1 MPYRLPRLLPIV
13 LLTVLWPS
21 AATAAETA
29 PAPAASSAQADYE
42 RLLGWRFAAAPTPVP
57 AGAAFARGPASWAL
71 ESGAVRL
78 QEPTSGGAVTGAVFE
93 GRGRFRLEVADPV
106 ERQQVRR
113 FVELTPDGFLEA
125 DFRRMVLR
133 VSGGTEELLGVP
145 ASAGPYERDP
155 LAAERHGHWLEHLGT
170 DVDARVI
177 IGLLTPGSA
186 YLLAAFETDRH
197 GWLVYEHDPRKR
209 EESSLHRFK
218 DGVFESWISLDQV
231 EAATHTVTDT
241 LEIRHADIR
250 ADLTAAGKGVPCCVT
265 ETHPRRG
272 RFSAELVA
280 DVNVSGP
287 RVLPLSLR
295 GDAQVQAVRVDG
307 HEVGFLR
314 HHIGGRSLGISNEV
328 YDDDLTVLLPAPLE
342 KGEEIRIAVDYE
354 LEIYNYVSGR
364 SWYPG
369 EQIREGDELHTGTIE
384 LTLPA
389 RIESRAMGHREK
401 VPADARGN
409 RERWVIDR
417 PTMMLTFAIAE
428 RAASYE
434 LDVEGAPHIE
444 VFGPGMGKEAK
455 FHNVAAD
462 AANSMRFFSE
472 LFGMP
477 LDSDEMV
484 IASIVASHGQSFYGF
499 LHMAE
504 GSFYLERP
512 GASELFRAHEVAHQ
526 WWGHRVSWETYRDQ
540 WLSEAFAEYS
550 AMMYVEATM
559 EGGDHWFGEI
569 LDTYTNE
576 LNGSIKTIMSKFARP
591 GLAPLNPNERAK
603 MGPIALGYRAQ
614 AGQVPGAYFIQT
626 YQKGSMVL
634 HMLRVM
640 LRNLTKSE
648 ELFVKVLADF
658 LREYDGKAA
667 STEDFIASLT
677 RTAPGDWQWFF
688 DQWVYGTAIPTY
700 AWRWK
705 TEPGEGGKSVLA
717 LTVRQENVPDGFRM
731 PVPVAVDFGRGEAGQ
746 VVVLVDER
754 EETFRIPLPAAPK
767 SVQLNPGHAVLA
779 QMKGL

>member
-1 MPYRLPRLLPIV
+1 MPHRPPRLLASIALT
-13 LLTVLWPS
+13 LL
-21 AATAAETA
+21 
-29 PAPAASSAQADYE
+29 APAAFAAEPAPTSAQADYE
-42 RLLGWRFAAAPTPVP
+42 RLLGWRFASAPTPLP
-57 AGAAFARGPASWAL
+57 AGTAFARGPASWAL
-71 ESGAVRL
+71 ESGSVRL

-133 VSGGTEELLGVP
+133 VSGGAEELLALP
-145 ASAGPYERDP
+145 AATGPFERSAM
-155 LAAERHGHWLEHLGT
+155 AAERHGHWLEHLGT

-177 IGLLTPGSA
+177 IGLLTPGSD

-197 GWLVYEHDPRKR
+197 GWLVYEHDPRKL

-218 DGVFESWISLDQV
+218 DGVYESWISLDLV
-231 EAATHTVTDT
+231 KATTDAVTDT
-241 LEIRHADIR
+241 LDIRHADIR
-250 ADLTAAGKGVPCCVT
+250 ADLTAAGKGAPCCVT

-272 RFSAELVA
+272 RFSVELVA

-287 RVLPLSLR
+287 QVLPLSLR

-307 HEVGFLR
+307 REVGFLR

-328 YDDDLTVLLPAPLE
+328 YDDDLTLLLPAPLE

-364 SWYPG
+364 GWYPG
-369 EQIREGDELHTGTIE
+369 ERLWDPAELHTGTIE

-389 RIESRAMGHREK
+389 RIEARAMGRRERS
-401 VPADARGN
+401 PADGPGN
-409 RERWVIDR
+409 RQRWVIDR
-417 PTMMLTFAIAE
+417 PAMMLTFAIAE

-462 AANSMRFFSE
+462 AANSMRFFSK

-477 LDSDEMV
+477 LDSDDMV
-484 IASIVASHGQSFYGF
+484 VASIVGSHGQSFYGF
-499 LHMAE
+499 IHMAE
-504 GSFYLERP
+504 GSFYLEQP

-550 AMMYVEATM
+550 AMLYVEATM
-559 EGGDHWFGEI
+559 EGGAHWFGEI

-576 LNGSIKTIMSKFARP
+576 LTGSIKTMMSKFARP
-591 GLAPLNPNERAK
+591 WLASLNPNERAK

-626 YQKGSMVL
+626 YQKGSIVL

-640 LRNLTKSE
+640 LRNLTKGD
-648 ELFVKVLADF
+648 ELFVKVLSGF

-667 STEDFIASLT
+667 STDDFIASLT

-705 TEPGEGGKSVLA
+705 VESGEGGKPVLA

-731 PVPVAVDFGRGEAGQ
+731 PVPVAIDLGRGQTGQ

-767 SVQLNPGHAVLA
+767 KVQLNPGHAVLA
-779 QMKGL
+779 QMKSL